1 MRGLSAGMTV
11 AAALCLLSVLLH
23 QSSAARQGILSGASL
38 LSVGSVSEGAVSA
51 VGMPGHRVDKA
62 VDSSLLD
69 DLAIIL
75 VQSQA
80 RAMREHCKL
89 LGNWFGWMIQASLG
103 AVAFSALILKK
114 FVDSKPRD
122 WMTWFRDTSKQAVGS
137 LVAHMWNLLFASML
151 QSKEDEDPCVYYLV
165 NYLIDALLGCVLGLL
180 MLWALET
187 MADKYGWDVLRSGDY
202 GDSGTQH
209 ETWSRWAAQL
219 SAWIAIV
226 TFTKLFLLFAVIVPA
241 KQPLYIAGTWM
252 MSGLINYPRL
262 ELVIVM
268 ILIPLVFNVLTFW
281 VQDNFLMNNEEKHSI
296 TVDSTDTT
304 ADKDPHSHAA
314 AISRAAA
321 AAAKPDGDAV
331 GVSVPIDSGSAPTR
345 RVDAPSEETATLLQ
359 S

>member
-1 MRGLSAGMTV
+1 
-11 AAALCLLSVLLH
+11 
-23 QSSAARQGILSGASL
+23 
-38 LSVGSVSEGAVSA
+38 
-51 VGMPGHRVDKA
+51 VGMPGHGMVSDKSVDA
-62 VDSSLLD
+62 TLLD

-89 LGNWFGWMIQASLG
+89 LGNWFGWVIQGALG

-114 FVDSKPRD
+114 FVDTKPRD
-122 WMTWFRDTSKQAVGS
+122 WMTWFRDTSKQAIGS

-151 QSKEDEDPCVYYLV
+151 QSREDEDPCVYYLV
-165 NYLIDALLGCVLGLL
+165 NYLIDACLGCVLAIL

-187 MADKYGWDVLRSGDY
+187 MADKYGWEVLRSGDY
-202 GDSGTQH
+202 GSSGAPH
-209 ETWSRWAAQL
+209 EMWSRWGAQL

-252 MSGLINYPRL
+252 MSGLVNYPRL

-296 TVDSTDTT
+296 TVESNGSGTPKLGADDTPKPLTSASPT
-304 ADKDPHSHAA
+304 AADGSGTAA
-314 AISRAAA
+314 TGA
-321 AAAKPDGDAV
+321 DLAV
-331 GVSVPIDSGSAPTR
+331 GLGEGPAPPVR
-345 RVDAPSEETATLLQ
+345 RSDAIPSEETANLL
-359 S
+359 SN